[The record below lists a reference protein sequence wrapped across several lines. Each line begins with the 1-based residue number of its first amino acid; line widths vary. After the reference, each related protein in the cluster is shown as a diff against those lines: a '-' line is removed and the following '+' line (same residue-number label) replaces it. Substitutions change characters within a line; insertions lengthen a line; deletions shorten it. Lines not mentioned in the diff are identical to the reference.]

1 MVYVYYNITSNLTQ
15 AGNETT
21 ILTFVEG
28 VNSMMNYF
36 PATLMLI
43 AIYLVLLFTLIGRDV
58 DIIRATAA
66 TSFVSMI
73 LAIMLFPMNLIHGK
87 TLIVFSVLCPVSI
100 FILWVWGEKNV

>member
-73 LAIMLFPMNLIHGK
+73 LDIMLFPMNLIHGK
-87 TLIVFSVLCPVSI
+87 TLIVFSCDTKGP
-100 FILWVWGEKNV
+100 